1 MISKHRDQPT
11 SVQNLNEEAPLI
23 DDATFQY
30 MPAIMHSINAS
41 GDIVAVSQRWLE
53 VLGYSR
59 SEVIGR
65 MSTDFLTEESLAY
78 AQENVLPEFFRTGR
92 CIDIPYQFVAK
103 DGRVLDFLLSATC
116 QRNQAGQITR
126 SLAIMQDIT
135 ARKRAERK
143 LDAAKAYA
151 ENLLRT
157 ASVMV
162 VELDLAGKVRRI
174 NRTAERL
181 TGYSQDELKGRQWFD
196 TLVPRRPY
204 PHGCEGAGRI
214 PEHATDDEFENSI
227 LAKSGIE
234 RQIRWHNNQVI
245 ENGNVIGTLS
255 VGIDISAQREME
267 VRLAESERVLKE
279 AQRVAQIGSWFVD
292 YEQRQLRW
300 SEEIFRIFGL
310 DPASTKP
317 SKAVFLDLLHPD
329 DRPEVT
335 LAYRDALRNQRPYD
349 IRYRLQM
356 PGGALKYV
364 RQRCEF
370 SFADNGTPIGMVGTL
385 QDVTMA
391 VLREMAVQESEERF
405 RTIADFTFDW
415 EYWQGPNQEILYIS
429 PSCQRITGYSQ
440 AEFISDPGLLVHIVH
455 SEDRAQFEAHFN
467 NLQARR
473 ELELNFRILTKDGQ
487 LRWIA
492 HGCRP
497 VLKDGHP
504 NGHRIS
510 NRDIT
515 DLKLA
520 EQLAQKLA
528 YFDALTGLPN
538 RRLLLDRLEQA
549 VASSI
554 RRRRPFAVMF
564 TDLDNFKQVNDT
576 YGHDVGDELLIQVAG
591 RFAGCTR
598 ASDTIA
604 RTGGDEFII
613 MLSEIERPTDAAKVA
628 DKLMEALRQPVCC
641 GQHAFVAHASI
652 GIALWMPGSPD
663 RGTELMK
670 KADQAMYMAKQAG
683 GNRYRLF
690 AE

>member
-1 MISKHRDQPT
+1 MISKHRDQTP
-11 SVQNLNEEAPLI
+11 SVQNLNDEAPII

-30 MPAIMHSINAS
+30 IPAIMHSIDAS
-41 GDIVAVSQRWLE
+41 GVIVSVSQRWLE

-65 MSTDFLTEESLAY
+65 KSTDFLTEESLAY

-103 DGRVLDFLLSATC
+103 DGKVLDLLLSATC

-162 VELDLAGKVRRI
+162 VELDLQGNVRRI
-174 NRTAERL
+174 NHAAEQL
-181 TGYSQDELKGRQWFD
+181 TGYSQEELKGCPWFK
-196 TLVPRRPY
+196 TLVPRDRY
-204 PHGCEGAGRI
+204 PKIWDKLG
-214 PEHATDDEFENSI
+214 HATGNEFENPI
-227 LAKSGIE
+227 LTKSGSE
-234 RQIRWHNNQVI
+234 CQIHWHNSQVI

-255 VGIDISAQREME
+255 VGIDITAQREME
-267 VRLAESERVLKE
+267 ARLAESERVLKE

-292 YEQRQLRW
+292 YEHRQLRW
-300 SEEIFRIFGL
+300 SEEIFRILGL
-310 DPASTKP
+310 DPNSTQP
-317 SKAVFLDLLHPD
+317 SKEAFLEVLHPD

-335 LAYRDALRNQRPYD
+335 RAYRGALRNHQPYE
-349 IRYRLQM
+349 IRYRLRM
-356 PGGALKYV
+356 PDGAIKYV
-364 RQRCEF
+364 RQCCEF
-370 SFADNGTPIGMVGTL
+370 SFASNGTSTGMVGTL

-391 VLREMAVQESEERF
+391 VLREMAIQESEERF
-405 RTIADFTFDW
+405 RTVADFTFDW
-415 EYWQGPNQEILYIS
+415 EYWQGENREILYIS

-440 AEFISDPGLLVHIVH
+440 AEFISDPSLLVRIIHP
-455 SEDRAQFEAHFN
+455 EDRARFESHLG
-467 NLQARR
+467 NLQAPQ
-473 ELELNFRILTKDGQ
+473 EHQLDFRILTKDGQ
-487 LRWIA
+487 VRWIA
-492 HGCRP
+492 HGCRS
-497 VLKDGHP
+497 VLKDGYP
-504 NGHRIS
+504 NGRRIS

-515 DLKLA
+515 DLKQA

-538 RRLLLDRLEQA
+538 RRLLLDRLDQA
-549 VASSI
+549 VAASV
-554 RRRRPFAVMF
+554 RHRRPFAVMF
-564 TDLDNFKQVNDT
+564 TDLDNFKHINDT
-576 YGHDVGDELLIQVAG
+576 YGHDVGDELLIQVAS

-598 ASDTIA
+598 ASDTVA

-613 MLSEIERPTDAAKVA
+613 LLSEIQQKDDAAKVA
-628 DKLMEALRQPVCC
+628 NKLVEALREPVRC
-641 GQHAFVAHASI
+641 GQYTFVAPASI
-652 GIALWMPGSPD
+652 GIALWTPGSSD

-670 KADQAMYMAKQAG
+670 KADQAMYLAKQAG
-683 GNRYRLF
+683 GNGYRLF